1 MMRLAGE
8 DRNLKG
14 NSFFDEDGE
23 NEDKVTWAEQED
35 YIPKRTVG
43 ELLNIISEK
52 RKVVD
57 YNLTYYRGTLNT
69 MKKNIKTSG
78 AAIWVNVIAF
88 LVVLLFIRITR
99 YAIGT
104 FSTIGLVMGIVGAV
118 YVIKEE
124 VISIKKFLIHKYD
137 KCQRYAIEHKIT
149 PAVKAIDNAEKEIA
163 ALMIVDEKLSNL
175 ENKLQASDTADLDE
189 VAEEVEKVKVEL
201 VKDN

>member
-23 NEDKVTWAEQED
+23 NEDKVTLAEQED

-69 MKKNIKTSG
+69 MQKNIKTSG